1 MIDLVRKHQQEIAAL
16 CKQFK
21 VRQLEIFGSCVT
33 GEFDPDSSDL
43 DFIVDF
49 DAPEAPPGLLSRYL
63 ALAEALERLLG
74 KPVDLITQ
82 PSIKNP
88 YFRKAVDDTREPVYA
103 A

>member
-1 MIDLVRKHQQEIAAL
+1 MIDLVRKNKQQIAAL
-16 CKQFK
+16 CEQFK
-21 VRQLEIFGSCVT
+21 VTQLEIFGSGVT

-43 DFIVDF
+43 DFIVAF

-82 PSIKNP
+82 PSIRNP
-88 YFRKAVDDTREPVYA
+88 YFRKAVDDTREAVYA